1 MLVCTLLGAH
11 AFSYSITHS
20 IVHQRKIRICKRNI
34 AFFPFFCFTCA
45 AFMTYY
51 LDKNTC
57 VRLKFKSAC
66 SLFIS
71 LFNSTLILF
80 LLKQLSC
87 DKIFK
92 EIQWKLHNI
101 PAPSQSVEL
110 EINLINGITYRK
122 GRGRETKAR
131 WSSAHVHSCAKSR
144 GMCRVGR
151 NPARIRAL
159 NLHDNAESSRADH
172 SERGRRNSRG
182 GRNEEG
188 ERGIDRQRTYTRR
201 DVPRKRLG
209 ARKVRICL

>member
-131 WSSAHVHSCAKSR
+131 WSSAHVHSCANR
-144 GMCRVGR
+144 GACVASGEI
-151 NPARIRAL
+151 PLGFAR
-159 NLHDNAESSRADH
+159 
-172 SERGRRNSRG
+172 
-182 GRNEEG
+182 
-188 ERGIDRQRTYTRR
+188 
-201 DVPRKRLG
+201 
-209 ARKVRICL
+209 